1 MASKDGLKK
10 WQVFTPNE
18 IVKKILTT
26 VHYNNYQI
34 LDRRILEN
42 SCGEGHFLEE
52 IVKRYIFYGLKNNM
66 EIEGIKRGLETY
78 IYGYEIDP
86 VCYNKCIKNLNCI
99 VEEYNMTNVNWK
111 IYNKDFLKAYC
122 NGDIKLQFDF
132 IVGNPPYINYTEL
145 SVDTREF
152 VKDKFSTCK
161 KGKFDY
167 CYAFIEAALELLS
180 PNGRFSYIVP
190 NSVFK
195 NVYAENLRELMLPYI
210 SKILDYSDTN
220 VFEKALTSTV
230 IFLCQNGKTIKDIN
244 YKNKSNRE
252 TLQIEKTGLKSK
264 WQFKN
269 ENNNLGKNKKFGDYF
284 KASIGVATLYNKAF
298 LINAEELKD
307 KDDYFQLNCFKIEKD
322 ALRLTASPRSKT
334 YDKKQYIIYPYINDN
349 GQIIRFADVKDF
361 RKSFPR
367 TAEYLQIYKNQ
378 LLKRNADNSA
388 QWFEYGRSQALR
400 NLQQKKLL
408 VSTII
413 TNKVSV
419 YELSEN
425 TIPYSGIY
433 IVALNDNDL
442 AYAKRI
448 LESQDFFNYV
458 QEIGISANG
467 KSKRITVKD
476 INNFIF

>member
-1 MASKDGLKK
+1 MASIYTKC
-10 WQVFTPNE
+10 NC
-18 IVKKILTT
+18 KKILTT

-180 PNGRFSYIVP
+180 PMVDSHTLCLIVYL
-190 NSVFK
+190 K
-195 NVYAENLRELMLPYI
+195 MYMR
-210 SKILDYSDTN
+210 KIY
-220 VFEKALTSTV
+220 
-230 IFLCQNGKTIKDIN
+230 
-244 YKNKSNRE
+244 
-252 TLQIEKTGLKSK
+252 
-264 WQFKN
+264 
-269 ENNNLGKNKKFGDYF
+269 
-284 KASIGVATLYNKAF
+284 
-298 LINAEELKD
+298 
-307 KDDYFQLNCFKIEKD
+307 
-322 ALRLTASPRSKT
+322 
-334 YDKKQYIIYPYINDN
+334 
-349 GQIIRFADVKDF
+349 
-361 RKSFPR
+361 
-367 TAEYLQIYKNQ
+367 
-378 LLKRNADNSA
+378 
-388 QWFEYGRSQALR
+388 
-400 NLQQKKLL
+400 
-408 VSTII
+408 VS
-413 TNKVSV
+413 
-419 YELSEN
+419 
-425 TIPYSGIY
+425 
-433 IVALNDNDL
+433 
-442 AYAKRI
+442 
-448 LESQDFFNYV
+448 
-458 QEIGISANG
+458 
-467 KSKRITVKD
+467 
-476 INNFIF
+476 